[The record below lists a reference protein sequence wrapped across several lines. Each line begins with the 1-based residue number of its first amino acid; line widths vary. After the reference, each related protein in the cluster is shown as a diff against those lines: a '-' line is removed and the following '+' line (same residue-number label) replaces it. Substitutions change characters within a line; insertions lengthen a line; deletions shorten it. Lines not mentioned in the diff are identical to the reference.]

1 MPSPA
6 LQTRSPSTS
15 ASPRTNSVR
24 RRRKLLFVVAVLLI
38 GIVAVNHEQVTA
50 LRDRFIPKR
59 FGVVVEGKIYRS
71 GQISRHLIKDVLQT
85 HNIQTVIDLTFDN
98 PEDANHTAEIAAVA
112 ELGIERK
119 LCPLDSDGTG
129 DVHIYAQAVSAVT
142 AAARQ
147 GKPVLVHCVAG
158 AQRTGGV
165 VALYR
170 LLVEGRSPEFVLDEM
185 QRYKY
190 DPQRSPALQQYLN
203 AHIGEIAEDLVR
215 DGTIEKVPTPLPKL
229 GG

>member
-1 MPSPA
+1 MTSGPDVSTIDPIMVRPNASSA
-6 LQTRSPSTS
+6 L
-15 ASPRTNSVR
+15 
-24 RRRKLLFVVAVLLI
+24 RKKLAIAAAVLVA
-38 GIVAVNHEQVTA
+38 GIVAVNHEQVTS

-59 FGVVVEGKIYRS
+59 WGVVAEGKIYRS
-71 GQISRHLIKDVLQT
+71 GQLSRHLVKQVLQR
-85 HNIQTVIDLTFDN
+85 HQIQTVVDLTFDN
-98 PEDANHTAEIAAVA
+98 PQDANHTAEIAAIT
-112 ELGIERK
+112 ELGIERR

-129 DVHIYAQAVSAVT
+129 DAHIYAQAVAAIA

-170 LLVEGRSPEFVLDEM
+170 LLVEGRSSASVLDEM
-185 QRYKY
+185 QKYKY
-190 DPQRSPALQQYLN
+190 DPQRSPKLLEYLN
-203 AHIGEIAEDLVR
+203 AHIAEIAEDLVR
-215 DGTIEKVPTPLPKL
+215 DGTIERVPSPLPKL

>member
-1 MPSPA
+1 MVRPNASSA
-6 LQTRSPSTS
+6 L
-15 ASPRTNSVR
+15 
-24 RRRKLLFVVAVLLI
+24 RKKLAIAAAVLVA

-59 FGVVVEGKIYRS
+59 WGVVAEGKIYRS
-71 GQISRHLIKDVLQT
+71 GQLSRHLVKQVLQR
-85 HNIQTVIDLTFDN
+85 HQIQTVVDLTFDN
-98 PEDANHTAEIAAVA
+98 PQDANHTAEIAAIT
-112 ELGIERK
+112 ELGIERR

-129 DVHIYAQAVSAVT
+129 DAHIYAQAVAAVA

-170 LLVEGRSPEFVLDEM
+170 LLVEGRSSASVLDEM
-185 QRYKY
+185 QKYKY
-190 DPQRSPALQQYLN
+190 DPQRSPKLLEYLN
-203 AHIGEIAEDLVR
+203 AHIAEIAEDLVR
-215 DGTIEKVPTPLPKL
+215 DGTIERVPSPLPKL